1 MLLEAD
7 ARLSGDA
14 SRIGIDGLKKAL
26 DLSLYLLFARG
37 RDLPRLDLMLHFP
50 LHPYTSTELDALPGK
65 PPILMF
71 A

>member
-1 MLLEAD
+1 VLLEAD
-7 ARLSGDA
+7 VRFPGDA

-37 RDLPRLDLMLHFP
+37 RHLPRLDWVLNFP
-50 LHPYTSTELDALPGK
+50 LHPYSSTELDALPGK
-65 PPILMF
+65 PPILIF